1 MSRSLPDRERR
12 RGSPSRGEPLV
23 QMCPRDWEHS
33 ANREVS
39 ALWCRCVLL
48 VRATEAGLSPL
59 QRPWKAT
66 QSMGLPPRPE
76 ATREAH
82 SPKTREHP
90 TATRHSQPVH
100 GHGHSAMQQKVAPGG
115 VLQSELLGHSGETL
129 GALKLGKWDPEAE
142 QKWRHTEVGHGVQ
155 EQKRRMPPTCLQGEG
170 RDGW

>member
-1 MSRSLPDRERR
+1 M
-12 RGSPSRGEPLV
+12 